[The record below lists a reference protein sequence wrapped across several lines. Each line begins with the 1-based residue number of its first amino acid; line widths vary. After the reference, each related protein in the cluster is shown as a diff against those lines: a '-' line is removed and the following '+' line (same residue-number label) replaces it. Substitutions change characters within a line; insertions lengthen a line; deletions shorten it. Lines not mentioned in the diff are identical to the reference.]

1 MYKRILI
8 LFPILFFVF
17 VNSNKAKAQK
27 EGNVIDAFDFNTYYT
42 SDLVYNIDGGLK
54 TDGTYMG
61 LLNFDFYF
69 DTEKAGLW
77 KDGYFFVRLSDT
89 HGRSLSENY
98 IGDFQVSSNIDGGE
112 NLYFQELW
120 YSHQFNQFSF
130 ILGIQDLNVEFAN
143 SNCGGLF
150 INSSFGIMPT
160 LATNANAPI
169 FPLTTLGFTFK
180 WDINERWTWKN
191 AFYDGQPLDAGTK
204 LINFQWNSDDK
215 DGGLFISEMQHSLGS
230 ESEHTSYLKLGTYIH
245 HRHISA
251 VNNEGVIIDKYI
263 HGIYS
268 IGDLNLWNS
277 ENKSFDVFSQIGFC
291 PNHNIDVDYY
301 WGGGASYTGLL
312 SRKSRDVA
320 GIAVN
325 VLHFNMRNDNEAVAE
340 LTYQYNFTS
349 NIYVQPDLQYVI
361 NPMGTDQKLNNSFVG
376 FLRLG
381 FNL

>member
-1 MYKRILI
+1 MCKKGIIII
-8 LFPILFFVF
+8 LFVSFIF
-17 VNSNKAKAQK
+17 VNSKNAEAQK
-27 EGNVIDAFDFNTYYT
+27 KGNFSDVLDFNVSYT
-42 SDLVYNIDGGLK
+42 GDLVYNLKGGIK
-54 TDGTYMG
+54 TGSTYLG

-77 KDGYFFVRLSDT
+77 NNGSFFVRLSDT

-98 IGDFQVSSNIDGGE
+98 IGDFQVSSNIDGGK

-120 YSHQFNQFSF
+120 YSHKFRQFLF

-169 FPLTTLGFTFK
+169 FPMTTPGFTFK
-180 WDINERWTWKN
+180 WDINERWIWEN
-191 AFYDGQPLDAGTK
+191 AFYYGQPLDAGTK
-204 LINFQWNSDDK
+204 LINFEWNSEDK
-215 DGGLFISEMQHSLGS
+215 DGGLFISEIQHSVGS
-230 ESEHTSYLKLGTYIH
+230 DTEHPSFLKLGTYVH

-251 VNNEGVIIDKYI
+251 DNNEGVVVDKYI
-263 HGIYS
+263 RGIYAIS
-268 IGDLNLWNS
+268 DLNLWNS
-277 ENKSFDVFSQIGFC
+277 GNKSLDAFFQIGFC
-291 PNHNIDVDYY
+291 PNHSVDVDYY
-301 WGGGASYTGLL
+301 LGGGASYTGLF
-312 SRKSRDVA
+312 SRKNRDVA

-325 VLHFNMRNDNEAVAE
+325 VLHFNLRDDSEAVAE

-361 NPMGTDQKLNNSFVG
+361 NPMGAEQNLNNSFVG
-376 FLRLG
+376 FLRFG
-381 FNL
+381 FYL